1 MWNIWHTYGRN
12 KGFTLIEI
20 ILTLGVSSIIALS
33 LVSILRFSIN
43 ACGLGDEKDEILL
56 HGRYAI
62 EFIKDDIK
70 AADRII
76 SSDLIK
82 NLKLKYPY
90 NIGFII
96 LKIDDEK
103 TPNEY
108 TYISY
113 HRKDDKI
120 VRVACT
126 RVDKKYPSYAEF
138 SGNNDLCEFVYDIEN
153 TRFDTENKMIH
164 LEFIFKHN
172 NGHKL
177 ILKSDIYIRCSIDY

>member
-1 MWNIWHTYGRN
+1 MWNIGHTYGRN
-12 KGFTLIEI
+12 KGFTLIEV
-20 ILTLGVSSIIALS
+20 ILALGVSSIIALS
-33 LVSILRFSIN
+33 IFSILDFSIK
-43 ACGLGDEKDEILL
+43 ACAMGDEKDEVLL

-70 AADRII
+70 AADKII

-82 NLKLKYPY
+82 NLRLKYPY

-108 TYISY
+108 NYITYY
-113 HRKDDKI
+113 RKNDRL
-120 VRVACT
+120 VRIACT
-126 RVDKKYPSYAEF
+126 RIDKKYPSYTEF
-138 SGNNDLCEFVYDIEN
+138 GGNNDVCEFVYDIEN
-153 TRFDTENKMIH
+153 TRFDTENKMIY

-177 ILKSDIYIRCSIDY
+177 TLKSDNYIRCSIDY